1 MSLATVSRRAAALSA
16 LLLLAPAAAAAQERP
31 LFRWTGPVDREVRLV
46 LRGRD
51 LMPRYAGDN
60 ERGGDRARVARA
72 LPRRDG
78 VVTVSVDR
86 GRGQVDVVQ
95 QPSRANDY
103 TTIVRVRD
111 PRAGA
116 DDYRLSAYW
125 RPTGDGRLAS
135 DGRWDDDDESGWERD
150 DRRDRDE
157 RWERDRDRDRE
168 RDKWGRVRGDGRWGR
183 TGDVNAAAGA
193 LRWRGLVD
201 DVVEIRVRGDRVHE
215 ATLSGR
221 EVRDARGSVSGRA
234 LPARDV
240 DVRLTRVAGRG
251 RVSVVEQPS
260 AQNGYTAVLRIHDQH
275 GGAGWYDLDASW

>member
-1 MSLATVSRRAAALSA
+1 MSLATVTRRAAALAA
-16 LLLLAPAAAAAQERP
+16 LVVLAPAAAAAQERP
-31 LFRWTGPVDREVRLV
+31 LFRWSGPVDREVRLV

-51 LMPRYAGDN
+51 LVPRYAGDN
-60 ERGGDRARVARA
+60 ERGGDRARVTRA

-116 DDYRLSAYW
+116 DEYRLAAYW
-125 RPTGDGRLAS
+125 RPAGDGRLAS
-135 DGRWDDDDESGWERD
+135 DGRWDDDDDDRDWDRD
-150 DRRDRDE
+150 DRRDRRGRDD
-157 RWERDRDRDRE
+157 RWERDRDRGD
-168 RDKWGRVRGDGRWGR
+168 WGRGRDDGRWG
-183 TGDVNAAAGA
+183 GAGGYGGT

-201 DVVEIRVRGDRVHE
+201 DVVEIRVRGDRVQE
-215 ATLSGR
+215 ATLSGH
-221 EVRDARGSVSGRA
+221 EVRDAEGAVRGRA
-234 LPARDV
+234 LPARDA

-251 RVSVVEQPS
+251 RVTVVEQPS
-260 AQNGYTAVLRIHDQH
+260 ARNGYTAVLRIHDQH
-275 GGAGWYDLDASW
+275 RGAGWYDLDASW